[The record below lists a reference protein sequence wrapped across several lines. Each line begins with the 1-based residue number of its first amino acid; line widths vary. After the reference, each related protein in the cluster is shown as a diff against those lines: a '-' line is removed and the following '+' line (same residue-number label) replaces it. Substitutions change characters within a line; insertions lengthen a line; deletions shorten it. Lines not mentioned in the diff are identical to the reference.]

1 MKFESLTKLDQ
12 QVLPTSV
19 VKLISDINNEDP
31 EYAADEIVELSEAIL
46 LELSAIGLSIY
57 LNQKNQKSVYNDF
70 VFQLFTS
77 KSNSYNAGPIYRWVA
92 NMIKGID
99 LNDFNYII
107 DLFWIKDKNDKFVLN
122 EEINNL
128 SLLRNEVMHGF
139 FVLPPQRNIEEAK
152 RIAKILQKLIK
163 LKIFHFLK
171 DDNYHFLKKK
181 NGIVSFSGKWKIGA
195 DEWKT
200 IRKDTLFGK
209 LAEKIRFQLS
219 DEFDIENKK
228 WILNQNNKKRS
239 NKIIVDYINS
249 NEKGALVY
257 WHRPNSNIN
266 QEIGAL
272 LNELYQNNDYL
283 TYFIPLDQM
292 GISFTSNFVL
302 DKLKSYLASE
312 IDISK
317 VNSNHKK
324 AITDLRKQT
333 NKKVILVIKD
343 IHFSLFND
351 DHLINLVDYFY
362 ENNIQIIAFGIQYN
376 WLNQFFNQRIA
387 LDIKSAYLPEKRTWI
402 DALDNYLRFKGPNIE
417 IEDEK
422 EIYDILIKIIS
433 KILNVIKSENKIIA
447 RRFADKYNY
456 PMEYV
461 HEAFSFLNP
470 YFNFSEEQ
478 FELDELDEIYEYPKK
493 FTESTLIYLTL
504 ERRDIKLEYKHKVLS
519 L

>member
-1 MKFESLTKLDQ
+1 MKFQSLTKLDQ
-12 QVLPTSV
+12 EVLPSSI

-31 EYAADEIVELSEAIL
+31 AYAADEIVELCEAIL

-70 VFQLFTS
+70 IFQLFTS
-77 KSNSYNAGPIYRWVA
+77 KSNSFNAGPIYRWVA

-99 LNDFNYII
+99 SNDFNHIF
-107 DLFWIKDKNDKFVLN
+107 DLFWLKDKDDKLVLN
-122 EEINNL
+122 DEINDL

-139 FVLPPQRNIEEAK
+139 FVLPPERNIEEAK

-171 DDNYHFLKKK
+171 DDNYHFLKNK
-181 NGIVSFSGKWKIGA
+181 NGIISFSDRWKIGE

-200 IRKDTLFGK
+200 IRLDTLFGK
-209 LAEKIRFQLS
+209 LAKKIRFQLS

-228 WILNQNNKKRS
+228 WILNQDIKGS

-249 NEKGALVY
+249 NEKGAMVY
-257 WHRPNSNIN
+257 WHRPNFNIN

-272 LNELYQNNDYL
+272 INELYQNNNYL

-302 DKLKSYLASE
+302 EKLKNYLSDE
-312 IDISK
+312 LGILK
-317 VNSNHKK
+317 VSSNLKK

-333 NKKVILVIKD
+333 NRKVILVFKD

-362 ENNIQIIAFGIQYN
+362 ENNIQIIAFGNQYN
-376 WLNQFFNQRIA
+376 WLNQFFNQRIP
-387 LDIKSAYLPEKRTWI
+387 LDTKSAYLPEKKAWI
-402 DALDNYLRFKGPNIE
+402 DELDNYLRFKGPNKE

-422 EIYDILIKIIS
+422 ENYDILINIIS
-433 KILNVIKSENKIIA
+433 KIIDVFKSENKIIA

-470 YFNFSEEQ
+470 YFNFSEEE
-478 FELDELDEIYEYPKK
+478 FELDELDEIYDYPKK

-519 L
+519 I